1 MNQNSLNIATK
12 EFSITRPDDHP
23 IAKSEKIGVLLIN
36 LGTPDSFGYFDVR
49 RYLSEFLSDQRVI
62 NYPAI
67 FWQPLL
73 QLIILT
79 SRPFR
84 SGKAYAKIWDKQH
97 NASPL
102 LVHTKSIAK
111 KLADSLADSD
121 NIILDFAMCYGNPSI
136 EKKILSLQEQGCQKI
151 LLCALYPQYSA
162 TTTAAAYD
170 KCFKILQK
178 MNWQPA
184 IRTMPSWY
192 NNDAYISLLAQS
204 IEKKI
209 AGNEPE
215 FIIASFHG
223 LPQKYL
229 ENGDPYHCFCVTT
242 ARLVRE
248 KLSWPEDRW
257 ITCFQSRFGPAQW
270 LQPYA
275 DKTVEHLAKNGVKKI
290 ALISPAFICECI
302 ETLEEICMEMQED
315 FLEAGGEEFTY
326 IPCLNDSDNNINFLQ
341 SLITNELQGWG

>member
-1 MNQNSLNIATK
+1 
-12 EFSITRPDDHP
+12 
-23 IAKSEKIGVLLIN
+23 
-36 LGTPDSFGYFDVR
+36 
-49 RYLSEFLSDQRVI
+49 
-62 NYPAI
+62 
-67 FWQPLL
+67 
-73 QLIILT
+73 
-79 SRPFR
+79 
-84 SGKAYAKIWDKQH
+84 
-97 NASPL
+97 
-102 LVHTKSIAK
+102 
-111 KLADSLADSD
+111 
-121 NIILDFAMCYGNPSI
+121 
-136 EKKILSLQEQGCQKI
+136 
-151 LLCALYPQYSA
+151 
-162 TTTAAAYD
+162 
-170 KCFKILQK
+170 
-178 MNWQPA
+178 
-184 IRTMPSWY
+184 MPSWY
-192 NNDAYISLLAQS
+192 NNDAYLNVLSHS
-204 IEKKI
+204 IEQKI
-209 AGNEPE
+209 TGNDPE
-215 FIIASFHG
+215 FIVTAFHG
-223 LPQKYL
+223 LTQKYL